1 MSECVDYS
9 TAEVRDT
16 PPPRIDGKRTLRDI
30 VMYPVPAKAVGAI
43 VTLVAV
49 AMSLFHLYTGCFGV
63 LTALI
68 QRSVHLSFV
77 MVLVFLTVSA
87 RRGISCIKNRV
98 PLYDL
103 VLAALAVLPGLY
115 LALHYEEIA
124 NLGGQATTFGIVLG
138 CITTLLLLET
148 VRRVVGLPLV
158 LICVAALLYAYFGRS
173 LPGILEHRGYSI
185 ARISYQMYQ
194 TQSGIM
200 GVPLGVCATVI
211 ALFILFGTFL
221 DKSGGSK
228 YFVDFA
234 QLLTARSCGGPAKA
248 AVVASG
254 LMGTISGSTV
264 ANVVTTGN
272 LTIPLM
278 IKTGYDRAFA
288 AAVEAVASSGGQIA
302 PPIMGAAAFLM
313 AEMTGIPYVDI
324 AISASIPALLF
335 YVSLFCMVHF
345 EAKRL
350 CIKPMDTASLPRK
363 SKVFEGVHLFLPL
376 IALIYLLMK
385 NYSPM
390 YVGFW
395 TIVGTILIS
404 YARKVTW
411 LTPAKIL
418 ACLKAGALNMMPVT
432 AACACAGIVIGAVTV
447 TGLPLK
453 LSVLLIDL
461 AGGSQFMLLVLTMVA
476 SLVLGMGLPTAPA
489 YILLATLVAPALVQT
504 GVPVVAAHMFIF
516 YYGIISAVT
525 PPVALAAYAA
535 AGISGSDPNKV
546 GFKACFIGIA
556 TYIVPFMFVYG
567 PALVNIGTAWQVLLS
582 TATAIT
588 GIVALAV
595 AVVGHGKGPCPL
607 WQRLLFLISSLMLVY
622 PEGLTDLAG
631 LALLAGTTAV
641 HILGVKRSVNNV
653 AVVVNSESN

>member
-1 MSECVDYS
+1 MSECVDYTEAS
-9 TAEVRDT
+9 VKDA
-16 PPPRIDGKRTLRDI
+16 PPGGNGKRSLLDYI
-30 VMYPVPAKAVGAI
+30 MYPVPARFIAITVTFIAV
-43 VTLVAV
+43 T
-49 AMSLFHLYTGCFGV
+49 MSLFHLYTGGFGV
-63 LTALI
+63 FTALI

-87 RRGISCIKNRV
+87 RKGSGCEKNRV
-98 PLYDL
+98 PIYDL
-103 VLAALAVLPGLY
+103 FLAGLAVLPGLY
-115 LALHYEEIA
+115 LAMNYEAIA
-124 NLGGQATTFGIVLG
+124 NRGGLATDFEIWLGI
-138 CITTLLLLET
+138 ITTLLLLET
-148 VRRVVGLPLV
+148 VRRVVGMPLV
-158 LICVAALLYAYFGRS
+158 IICAVALLYAYFGRYM
-173 LPGILEHRGYSI
+173 PGMFEHRGYSV
-185 ARISYQMYQ
+185 ARISYQMYL

-211 ALFILFGTFL
+211 TLFILFGTFL
-221 DKSGGSK
+221 DRSGGSK

-234 QLLTARSCGGPAKA
+234 QLLVSKSSGGPAKA

-278 IKTGYDRAFA
+278 IKTGYSRAFA
-288 AAVEAVASSGGQIA
+288 AAVEAVASSGGQLA

-313 AEMTGIPYVDI
+313 AEMTGIQYVDI
-324 AISASIPALLF
+324 AVAASIPALLF

-345 EAKRL
+345 EAKR
-350 CIKPMDTASLPRK
+350 IGIRPMSPDSLPQK
-363 SKVFEGVHLFLPL
+363 SKVLEGVHLFIPL
-376 IALIYLLMK
+376 IALIYLLVN

-395 TIVGTILIS
+395 TILGTIAIS
-404 YARKVTW
+404 YVRKVTW
-411 LTPAKIL
+411 LTPAKIFES
-418 ACLKAGALNMMPVT
+418 LKAGALGMMPVT

-461 AGGSQFMLLVLTMVA
+461 AGGSQLTLLILTMFA

-516 YYGIISAVT
+516 YFGIISAVT

-546 GFKACFIGIA
+546 GFKACTIGIA

-567 PALVNIGTAWQVLLS
+567 PALVNIGTLVEVLLS
-582 TATAIT
+582 TFTAVT

-595 AVVGHGKGPCPL
+595 AVVGHLKAKCPI
-607 WQRLLFLISSLMLVY
+607 WQRVLFGASSLMLVY
-622 PEGLTDLAG
+622 PETVTDLAG
-631 LALLAGTTAV
+631 ATLLLTAGTV
-641 HILGVKRSVNNV
+641 HFLSARRSAPMAAEANEN
-653 AVVVNSESN
+653 AN